1 MSAFEDTTPFVLA
14 LLITFTALV
23 FISIW
28 NNYNSVKVE
37 KEVSKPKNDGPSR
50 TRELLIRFTK
60 FYNDLDAH
68 NNYLYDTQLL
78 PDPKQHI
85 IHALYVGYDE
95 SENDE
100 DRKAIKIGLEA
111 IVQFQDL
118 IGDEPLKPEIDEEI
132 GDQVLI
138 NMENQDI
145 SNEQKKYLDKLEL
158 ASKRD
163 HRKLGTSLDLFYFDE
178 FSPAM
183 PFFLPKGT
191 FIMNELTNYMR
202 EKYKKYDYQEVITPQ
217 IFSSK
222 LWDLSGHSSHFQEN
236 MFFTENDENKMGI
249 KPMNCPSHY
258 LLFRSRL
265 HSYKD
270 LPIRYADF
278 GRLHRNERSG
288 VSHGLTRVKSFSQD
302 DSHIFCTK
310 DQIEAEILSFLNLLV
325 SFQL

>member
-1 MSAFEDTTPFVLA
+1 MTAFEDTTPFVLA

-118 IGDEPLKPEIDEEI
+118 VGDEPLKPQDDQEIEGQITTDF
-132 GDQVLI
+132 
-138 NMENQDI
+138 ENQNDLDYPNI
-145 SNEQKKYLDKLEL
+145 SDEQKKYIDFNNKRIKELETHFTHL
-158 ASKRD
+158 KI
-163 HRKLGTSLDLFYFDE
+163 E
-178 FSPAM
+178 
-183 PFFLPKGT
+183 
-191 FIMNELTNYMR
+191 IIENELS
-202 EKYKKYDYQEVITPQ
+202 E
-217 IFSSK
+217 
-222 LWDLSGHSSHFQEN
+222 EN
-236 MFFTENDENKMGI
+236 IDAQDK
-249 KPMNCPSHY
+249 
-258 LLFRSRL
+258 
-265 HSYKD
+265 
-270 LPIRYADF
+270 
-278 GRLHRNERSG
+278 RN
-288 VSHGLTRVKSFSQD
+288 VS
-302 DSHIFCTK
+302 
-310 DQIEAEILSFLNLLV
+310 E
-325 SFQL
+325 